1 MLFKY
6 VFVLWACVCYLEHLQ
21 QKIQNKTNHMKAI
34 TETNYDEMAENESS
48 TEVIDSLD
56 GCLKFLLMSI
66 IIFVTILAI
75 AFYG

>member
-1 MLFKY
+1 MNTL
-6 VFVLWACVCYLEHLQ
+6 
-21 QKIQNKTNHMKAI
+21 
-34 TETNYDEMAENESS
+34 TELDYDEMAENESS

>member
-1 MLFKY
+1 MN
-6 VFVLWACVCYLEHLQ
+6 A
-21 QKIQNKTNHMKAI
+21 T
-34 TETNYDEMAENESS
+34 TETSYDAMSENDTSV
-48 TEVIDSLD
+48 EVIDSLD